1 MVDPVGMRSLGMWL
15 LVIAGVT
22 LGFQIASPTSGT
34 PRLVAAGIVLFVGSS
49 AVALGI
55 ASRRGK
61 GCHLWF
67 AAALGLL
74 AVARGASAPLPIEV
88 EADRRGAPA
97 PTRALRIEGASI
109 PGPGCRVSAR
119 TARAGASGG
128 SAVELRLPAD
138 MCPLWWGQE
147 IRVPSGD
154 LHTDSARRTPESFA
168 AVAVSRAWLGPSPQ
182 LSWSSRL
189 RSNASEALARARQ
202 AGWDAAHGD
211 ADRGFVVA
219 SSLGLSHALPPDS
232 RAQLRR
238 AGLGHLVA
246 VSGLHVGLAAI
257 VWLGLLRWMF
267 ARRWWGARAAVALAL
282 LPVAAY
288 VVLTGAAA
296 PAVRAAFMFGLVGLG
311 SVLGRPTHR
320 LSVLAVA
327 VALMLFVDPQW
338 VAQPGFQLSVAAMVV
353 LVSLPSGAGAS
364 LTSWQ
369 LGWALLPLL
378 WLHFDASSDGSVL
391 ANAVAVPIFALWV
404 VPLAIA
410 GWGLVPLVGGVALD
424 PAAMGAGLILDVAQV
439 VASWPEIPRVVW
451 VAGAVLSWVPRVR
464 RSMSESGRAWLPHR
478 GAAAL
483 LLVVAV
489 VSWWPAS
496 VHPAWTAW
504 SRGRSPEVLAV
515 APDGTGCVRN
525 PVSAAPLWRTRFDA
539 HGVRTL
545 SGVQLSSRASV
556 ADPAVLAW
564 LEGLGGRARNT
575 TRGAPSCSLPSDD
588 LVRRSLDLCRAFSSA
603 PSARLPAGQS
613 LQCWS
618 ARLGEW
624 QPAPIH
630 SR

>member
-1 MVDPVGMRSLGMWL
+1 
-15 LVIAGVT
+15 
-22 LGFQIASPTSGT
+22 
-34 PRLVAAGIVLFVGSS
+34 
-49 AVALGI
+49 
-55 ASRRGK
+55 
-61 GCHLWF
+61 
-67 AAALGLL
+67 
-74 AVARGASAPLPIEV
+74 
-88 EADRRGAPA
+88 
-97 PTRALRIEGASI
+97 
-109 PGPGCRVSAR
+109 
-119 TARAGASGG
+119 
-128 SAVELRLPAD
+128 
-138 MCPLWWGQE
+138 
-147 IRVPSGD
+147 
-154 LHTDSARRTPESFA
+154 
-168 AVAVSRAWLGPSPQ
+168 
-182 LSWSSRL
+182 
-189 RSNASEALARARQ
+189 
-202 AGWDAAHGD
+202 
-211 ADRGFVVA
+211 
-219 SSLGLSHALPPDS
+219 
-232 RAQLRR
+232 
-238 AGLGHLVA
+238 
-246 VSGLHVGLAAI
+246 
-257 VWLGLLRWMF
+257 MF

-410 GWGLVPLVGGVALD
+410 GWGLLPLVGGVALD

-515 APDGTGCVRN
+515 APDGTACVRN

-545 SGVQLSSRASV
+545 SGVQLSSHASV

-564 LEGLGGRARNT
+564 LEGIGGRVRNT